1 SSIATTGAGAIV
13 DQILGITATRGVSLV
28 GDGPLT
34 ASTVQL
40 LSGRGPTLA
49 IGAANLVGPGEN
61 ASGTAGSADLA
72 PVRYT
77 P

>member
-1 SSIATTGAGAIV
+1 
-13 DQILGITATRGVSLV
+13 
-28 GDGPLT
+28 
-34 ASTVQL
+34 
-40 LSGRGPTLA
+40 GPTLA

-77 P
+77 PNVVAAPFDPAVGAALAGMGPAPDSPSYLDPSLDFAVKQDSAVA